1 MTSRLPSR
9 WGPSQILAAGL
20 GHLDDAKIEIDA
32 SIDDMLC
39 TLLIPD
45 LLAATPA
52 TALPAFVQ
60 STPTA
65 SEETAPAPSSTTPTT
80 AQTAGTLDQ
89 RLERWGRVLD
99 RVRQQLEEQELSL
112 AVLSRLEA
120 TTDKV
125 RNQLDAARGPLRS
138 EADGLR
144 ALFDALGPPRN
155 EGAPPEAVNNAAQRR
170 ELNQQ
175 LALPEGQLGEF
186 DVLIQRANL
195 LANAIVEA
203 EGSVRRAGLLVC
215 TPALLS
221 SETWAKAATEFVALA
236 KRILVVAVAYGPLTL
251 AAIVRI
257 DRLIA
262 PPFHAL
268 EPSVKHARPGPS
280 RRRRT
285 RRPRARFC
293 RSAAAGGAT
302 IFQRMETANLETDQF
317 SDVSENHIMVRICR
331 PALPR
336 YPSGANIL
344 SPCDGPSDCLRTRRL
359 GPVPDRGDG
368 TGLAAA

>member
-1 MTSRLPSR
+1 
-9 WGPSQILAAGL
+9 
-20 GHLDDAKIEIDA
+20 
-32 SIDDMLC
+32 
-39 TLLIPD
+39 
-45 LLAATPA
+45 
-52 TALPAFVQ
+52 
-60 STPTA
+60 
-65 SEETAPAPSSTTPTT
+65 
-80 AQTAGTLDQ
+80 
-89 RLERWGRVLD
+89 
-99 RVRQQLEEQELSL
+99 
-112 AVLSRLEA
+112 
-120 TTDKV
+120 
-125 RNQLDAARGPLRS
+125 LRS

-144 ALFDALGPPRN
+144 ALFDALGPPPN

-170 ELNQQ
+170 EFNQQ

-203 EGSVRRAGLLVC
+203 EGSVRRAGLLVR

-236 KRILVVAVAYGPLTL
+236 KRILAVSVAHSPLTL

-302 IFQRMETANLETDQF
+302 IF
-317 SDVSENHIMVRICR
+317 
-331 PALPR
+331 
-336 YPSGANIL
+336 
-344 SPCDGPSDCLRTRRL
+344 
-359 GPVPDRGDG
+359 
-368 TGLAAA
+368 